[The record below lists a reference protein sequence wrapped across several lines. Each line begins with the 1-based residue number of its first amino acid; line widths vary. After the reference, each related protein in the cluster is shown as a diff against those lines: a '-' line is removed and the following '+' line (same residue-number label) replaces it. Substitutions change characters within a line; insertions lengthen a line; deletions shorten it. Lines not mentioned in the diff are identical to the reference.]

1 MAACAATKDTGCRIN
16 APRLLQ
22 RLHALRQVGCNAA
35 GGIDRQLGSPADSE
49 ARKWLLDCWQK
60 ELGLQVEVD
69 AIANLWGIRPGQHL
83 QKAIVLGSHHDTV
96 PNGGWLDGA
105 LGVLM
110 ATEIFQTLQ
119 ENGVKLRHPLGIVSF
134 TGEEPNSFGVSTL
147 GTKVLSRRLGRAAL
161 GALRDCK
168 TGESLVCA
176 VERLGGNP
184 AAIPEGTEP
193 LLGPQEI
200 AAFMECHIE
209 QGRRLFDAGEAVAAV
224 TCITGI
230 YREIISIQRDA
241 NHAGTT
247 LPIHRRDALAGA
259 AEVVLAVEHIMQEP
273 AMEGLTATVGHLEV
287 QPNASNIIPGEVLL
301 TLDLRTAQPAK
312 RQLALEKLTAAIDGI
327 QNRRGIRIDR
337 RLDLDQPEMPLDE
350 DLITALE
357 DSMAANG
364 HPCRRLVS
372 MAGHD
377 AANMA
382 RLTKSAML
390 FVQSID
396 GRSHCPQEDTNG
408 LEIAQAAQV
417 LLDAVLLLDRRLSL

>member
-1 MAACAATKDTGCRIN
+1 MADNAAAKKTSYRIN
-16 APRLLQ
+16 ASRLLD
-22 RLHALRQVGCNAA
+22 RLTALRQLGRNAA

-60 ELGLQVEVD
+60 ELGLQVECD
-69 AIANLWGIRPGQHL
+69 AIANLWGSLPDQPL

-96 PNGGWLDGA
+96 PSGGWLDGA

-110 ATEIFQTLQ
+110 ATEIFQTLR

-147 GTKVLSRRLGRAAL
+147 GTKVLSRRLERAAL
-161 GALRDCK
+161 EKLKDSR
-168 TGESLVCA
+168 TGESLATA
-176 VERLGGNP
+176 VTRLGGNI
-184 AAIPEGTEP
+184 AAIPEPP
-193 LLGPQEI
+193 LGSKDI
-200 AAFMECHIE
+200 AAFLECHIE

-230 YREIISIQRDA
+230 YREIITVRGDA

-247 LPIHRRDALAGA
+247 LPAHRRDALAGA
-259 AEVVLAVEHIMQEP
+259 AEVVLAVEHIMRQPE
-273 AMEGLTATVGHLEV
+273 MEGLTATVGHLEV
-287 QPNASNIIPGEVLL
+287 QPNASNIIPGQVLL

-312 RQLALEKLTAAIDGI
+312 RQLALERFTAAIDGI
-327 QNRRGIRIDR
+327 QDRRGIRIDR

-350 DLITALE
+350 TLITALE

-364 HPCRRLVS
+364 HPRRRLVS

-408 LEIAQAAQV
+408 VEIAQAAQV

>member
-1 MAACAATKDTGCRIN
+1 
-16 APRLLQ
+16 
-22 RLHALRQVGCNAA
+22 
-35 GGIDRQLGSPADSE
+35 
-49 ARKWLLDCWQK
+49 
-60 ELGLQVEVD
+60 
-69 AIANLWGIRPGQHL
+69 
-83 QKAIVLGSHHDTV
+83 
-96 PNGGWLDGA
+96 
-105 LGVLM
+105 
-110 ATEIFQTLQ
+110 
-119 ENGVKLRHPLGIVSF
+119 
-134 TGEEPNSFGVSTL
+134 
-147 GTKVLSRRLGRAAL
+147 
-161 GALRDCK
+161 
-168 TGESLVCA
+168 
-176 VERLGGNP
+176 
-184 AAIPEGTEP
+184 
-193 LLGPQEI
+193 
-200 AAFMECHIE
+200 
-209 QGRRLFDAGEAVAAV
+209 
-224 TCITGI
+224 
-230 YREIISIQRDA
+230 
-241 NHAGTT
+241 
-247 LPIHRRDALAGA
+247 
-259 AEVVLAVEHIMQEP
+259 
-273 AMEGLTATVGHLEV
+273 MEGLTATVGHLEV